1 MLLRMKSIKLT
12 DINQVKNELNKYK
25 KGKKLD
31 IRQFNQAARL
41 AWLGK
46 LVMKPLDV
54 EDPETQSYLVYVDYP
69 DGLAANFINL
79 DDDLVGHIFIVDAEQ
94 GRYLAEIVQQG
105 VRDRAALYEDLN
117 TRDFYF
123 KKFYQADPDT
133 DTDGD
138 TPTPR

>member
-1 MLLRMKSIKLT
+1 MKSIKLT

-54 EDPETQSYLVYVDYP
+54 EDPETQSYLLYVDYP
-69 DGLAANFINL
+69 DDFSANFLNL

-133 DTDGD
+133 DS
-138 TPTPR
+138 PS

>member
-1 MLLRMKSIKLT
+1 MKSIKVT
-12 DINQVKNELNKYK
+12 DIGQIKNELNKYK

-41 AWLGK
+41 AWLGR

-69 DGLAANFINL
+69 DTFAANFLNL

-94 GRYLAEIVQQG
+94 GRYLAETVQQG
-105 VRDRAALYEDLN
+105 VRDRAALLEDLN
-117 TRDFYF
+117 QRDFYY
-123 KKFYQADPDT
+123 KKFHRPDDADTEPS
-133 DTDGD
+133 
-138 TPTPR
+138 